1 MVAITDLF
9 MKEYLEFI
17 IIFLQNSYH
26 YFLITFLTLG
36 IIGVTIYFSRKSL
49 KKHWFSFLG
58 FFFILIFLLAVSGG
72 YFAYFKYTNTFSDF
86 WPNAKTESFA
96 RGDWGTLG
104 DYVGG
109 ILNPLF
115 SFLSLLLFLITIIIH
130 LYELRN
136 TRREIKKSTK
146 HQKKIAKKQEKITKT
161 QVIHLQI
168 ESRKNNLN
176 ATRNSVIIRIP
187 ITTTANIITDKL
199 IDYPHSFMF
208 IFDIFRKK
216 DENNNSYQDNYS
228 MQKNKILEQVFRN
241 FNNELLEQYGITVEN
256 YISAFFSLLNY
267 IDYLDV
273 NTKNIKDLLAIH
285 IESLRDSLTP
295 YEAAIIFYA
304 SINNNSWRGL
314 LEKYGMFK
322 ILAHKENIIPKEHRL
337 YYQPSAF
344 YSHEITWIL

>member
-1 MVAITDLF
+1 MQ
-9 MKEYLEFI
+9 EYLEFI
-17 IIFLQNSYH
+17 IIFLQNNYVD
-26 YFLITFLTLG
+26 FLLLATLLILG
-36 IIGVTIYFSRKSL
+36 IIVVTTYLARKTL
-49 KKHWFSFLG
+49 KKNWFSVLG

-72 YFAYFKYTNTFSDF
+72 YFAYFKYTNSFADF
-86 WPNAKTESFA
+86 WPNSKIESTNTT

-146 HQKKIAKKQEKITKT
+146 HQNKIAKKQEKNTKKQT
-161 QVIHLQI
+161 INLQI

-176 ATRNSVIIRIP
+176 ATRNSVIVRIP
-187 ITTTANIITDKL
+187 VTNTNIITDKL
-199 IDYPHSFMF
+199 IYYPHSFMF

-228 MQKNKILEQVFRN
+228 MQKNKILEQIFRN
-241 FNNELLEQYGITVEN
+241 FNNELLEKYGITVEN

-267 IDYLDV
+267 INYLYV
-273 NTKNIKDLLAIH
+273 NTHNIKDLLAIH
-285 IESLRDSLTP
+285 VESLRDSLTP

-304 SINNNSWRGL
+304 SINNNLWKGL
-314 LEKYGMFK
+314 LEKYGMLK
-322 ILAHKENIIPKEHRL
+322 ILAHKENLIPKEHRL
-337 YYQPSAF
+337 YYKSSVF
-344 YSHEITWIL
+344 YSHEISWIF